1 MKAAA
6 AFKSPAGSMQGALM
20 LNGKV
25 GSSSSAGEGNPGVLH
40 HRRSRRGHEAQSRW
54 AAGVED
60 VSYAATSGRIYSLTE
75 YPGGARRVRRSRLHA
90 RVLART
96 IAA

>member
-1 MKAAA
+1 
-6 AFKSPAGSMQGALM
+6 M

-25 GSSSSAGEGNPGVLH
+25 GSSSSAGEGNPGVFTTGAPGAATKPH
-40 HRRSRRGHEAQSRW
+40 TW

-75 YPGGARRVRRSRLHA
+75 YPGA
-90 RVLART
+90 RVVFGVPASSLGF
-96 IAA
+96 